1 MAVYNQLM
9 NIADSQDVNVGIA
22 GSVTMI
28 LLCTGVTLLLV
39 SFYRRY
45 KRIQERAIPT
55 ETNIDED

>member
-1 MAVYNQLM
+1 M
-9 NIADSQDVNVGIA
+9 NLADSQDVNVGIA

-55 ETNIDED
+55 ETNIDKD